1 MASSYA
7 YGMSVDERIEAV
19 LASDEC
25 AGAPTLLAAL
35 VYSLRAEGMSK
46 QAIGAAFYEAF
57 ERLRA
62 AGQQEQADALGGI
75 VAVLTGECASAARL
89 LPNEPDVKL

>member
-1 MASSYA
+1 
-7 YGMSVDERIEAV
+7 MSVDDRIEAA

-25 AGAPTLLAAL
+25 AGVATLLAAL

-46 QAIGAAFYEAF
+46 QEIGAAFQGAR
-57 ERLRA
+57 ERMRVE
-62 AGQQEQADALGGI
+62 GRREQAAAVGAI
-75 VAVLTGECASAARL
+75 VAVLAGECAAGARL